1 MPFTFIPQELDGV
14 VLVESRQFGDERGLF
29 FETFKASEFE
39 ANGLPSSFAQDNQSR
54 SRPGVIRGLH
64 FQRAPHGQGKL
75 VSVARGA
82 VWDVAVDLRPG
93 SPTFARWLAVE
104 LQAGDGRALWIP
116 EGFGHGFCVL
126 GDEDAVLTYK
136 CTREYHAASDGGV
149 AYNEPAFGITWPV
162 TGTPIVS
169 DKDRTLPSLAELGL
183 G

>member
-75 VSVARGA
+75 VAENSN
-82 VWDVAVDLRPG
+82 G
-93 SPTFARWLAVE
+93 SL
-104 LQAGDGRALWIP
+104 
-116 EGFGHGFCVL
+116 
-126 GDEDAVLTYK
+126 
-136 CTREYHAASDGGV
+136 
-149 AYNEPAFGITWPV
+149 
-162 TGTPIVS
+162 
-169 DKDRTLPSLAELGL
+169 TLPPELAKGASKHRAELDFGAPSAAPARDSRVTTSN
-183 G
+183 GDVTVRRRASN